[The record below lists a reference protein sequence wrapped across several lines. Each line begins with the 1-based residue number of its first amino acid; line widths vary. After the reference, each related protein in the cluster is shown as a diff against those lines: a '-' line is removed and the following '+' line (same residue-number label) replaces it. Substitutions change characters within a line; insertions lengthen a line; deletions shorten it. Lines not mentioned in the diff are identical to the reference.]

1 MNEKEI
7 EQYLKENLSIN
18 IEKSGGSYGSQV
30 ITEIQLKLKG
40 ETISTI
46 YIDD

>member
-1 MNEKEI
+1 LNEKEI
-7 EQYLKENLSIN
+7 EEYLKENLSIN
-18 IEKSGGSYGSQV
+18 IEKSSGSYGSQV

>member
-1 MNEKEI
+1 LNEKEI
-7 EQYLKENLSIN
+7 EEYLKENLSIN
-18 IEKSGGSYGSQV
+18 IEKSGGSYGSR
-30 ITEIQLKLKG
+30 ITTEIQLKLKE